1 MKRKFFVNVP
11 VVMGWVFSAMR
22 LFVSA
27 QTVAKFTVVSYG
39 EQLVH
44 EIGHEDEV
52 SFCCLPGK
60 SALADPQIT
69 DPEGVR
75 WEKYAFPR

>member
-11 VVMGWVFSAMR
+11 VLMGWVFSAMR
-22 LFVSA
+22 LYVSA

-44 EIGHEDEV
+44 EIGHEDVV
-52 SFCCLPGK
+52 SFRLPWG
-60 SALADPQIT
+60 SPASADPQIT

-75 WEKYAFPR
+75 RDKYAFSR